1 MVEALREE
9 KRMILKL
16 VLCLTLAIAMVNS
29 EVAMAADEDPNTK
42 KPKTIAIIGNS
53 ELPRVD
59 VDLAWRIAS
68 DRDATKIEL
77 VAEQMPDVLR
87 PIDVEEHRKRVYF
100 DKHIKVQT
108 DAFTN

>member
-9 KRMILKL
+9 KSMILKL
-16 VLCLTLAIAMVNS
+16 GLFLTFVVAVVNS
-29 EVAMAADEDPNTK
+29 GNVMAAGENANTE

>member
-1 MVEALREE
+1 M
-9 KRMILKL
+9 LKV
-16 VLCLTLAIAMVNS
+16 VLCLISFICMTSTQSVFAS
-29 EVAMAADEDPNTK
+29 DTDGNTK
-42 KPKTIAIIGNS
+42 GPKTIAIIGNS

-77 VAEQMPDVLR
+77 VAEPMPDVLR
-87 PIDVEEHRKRVYF
+87 PIDIEDHRKRVYF

>member
-1 MVEALREE
+1 
-9 KRMILKL
+9 MILKL
-16 VLCLTLAIAMVNS
+16 GLSLTLVVAMVNS
-29 EVAMAADEDPNTK
+29 GNVMAAGENASTE